1 MDRVRSEPDR
11 GRGEAPYRVSRESRD
26 DSRSRRGRAGDS
38 MAWRGAVA
46 TTRCERQPANGSRH
60 VETASCVSAG
70 PAARPFSWLK
80 ADGCGQRTAP
90 EVGALS
96 GSGRGPDASKQRIRG
111 PAPRAGPGRRPP
123 PVLAVAGQDAEGL
136 GAASGSTDPGAGPGV
151 PTRQGTAGRL
161 SRRDGVAGPLT
172 RGKGLTAVRAA
183 CQERGPRTRAGVESG
198 KRVTR
203 RAARIRARV
212 GEEVRGKCRDT
223 EEGERRFTPSDPGR
237 SRARGAALFSLASW
251 PLIRFCAHPPASA
264 MPRPASR
271 AGPGRTAS
279 VSRPLRWVQRIS

>member
-161 SRRDGVAGPLT
+161 SRRDGDAGPLT
-172 RGKGLTAVRAA
+172 RGKGLTAIRVPVRNVGR
-183 CQERGPRTRAGVESG
+183 ERGPLSESG

-203 RAARIRARV
+203 RAARIRHGPGRAQV
-212 GEEVRGKCRDT
+212 GEEARGACRDT
-223 EEGERRFTPSDPGR
+223 EEGEQRALHRVTPAAV
-237 SRARGAALFSLASW
+237 AREALRYLG
-251 PLIRFCAHPPASA
+251 LIRDRSAHT
-264 MPRPASR
+264 RR
-271 AGPGRTAS
+271 RTARR
-279 VSRPLRWVQRIS
+279 VSSP